1 LDLLSRLAAKHAA
14 QTPWE
19 KSLEK
24 KSAKSGA
31 ACIRRGDREAR
42 PLLAI
47 PRDSRDGSDENL
59 ANPLVD

>member
-14 QTPWE
+14 QTPSE

-31 ACIRRGDREAR
+31 ACIRHGGREAR

-47 PRDSRDGSDENL
+47 PARI
-59 ANPLVD
+59 